1 MVEKIVTLQKQF
13 ALHGLAYFEM
23 CKPKVVFMLLITAF
37 VGMQLAPNVTQELA
51 TTRLIT
57 MFIALIG
64 IGLAASAAAIVNH
77 LVDVAIDSKM
87 VRTHKR
93 PMVVGSVNSHMAKLL
108 ATFLAIVSMYIL
120 VNYVNLLTA
129 LLTFSGLIGYAFI
142 YSLYLKHAT
151 PQNIVIGGL
160 SGALPPLLGWTAMTN
175 EVSVNGL
182 VLLAIIFFWTPA
194 HFWALAID
202 RIEDY
207 KKAKVPMLPVV
218 KGIPHTKNCIINYTF
233 ITIIVSYIPVFTG
246 MSGTIYV
253 VLATALSAWF
263 FYSSIKLKYFPDKTS
278 AIKCFYVSI
287 YYLLGLFMALLV
299 DHFILVY
306 LSL

>member
-1 MVEKIVTLQKQF
+1 MVEKIATFQKQLT
-13 ALHGLAYFEM
+13 LHGLAYFEM
-23 CKPKVVFMLLITAF
+23 CKPKVVLMLLITAF
-37 VGMQLAPNVTQELA
+37 VGMQLAPNLTHDPSIV
-51 TTRLIT
+51 RLTT

-77 LVDVAIDSKM
+77 LVDVNIDSKM

-93 PMVVGSVNSHMAKLL
+93 PMVIGSVNGKNAIVL
-108 ATFLAIVSMYIL
+108 ATTLALSAMIL
-120 VNYVNLLTA
+120 LISYVNLLTA
-129 LLTFSGLIGYAFI
+129 VLTFAGLIGYAFI

-175 EVSVNGL
+175 QVSLNGL

-202 RIEDY
+202 RIDDY
-207 KKAKVPMLPVV
+207 KKAKVPMLPVI
-218 KGIPHTKNCIINYTF
+218 KGISYTKNCVIIYT
-233 ITIIVSYIPVFTG
+233 ILTILVSYIPTVTG
-246 MSGTIYV
+246 MSGTIYGSFATM
-253 VLATALSAWF
+253 LAVWFLYSA
-263 FYSSIKLKYFPDKTS
+263 IKLKYFPKTSS

-299 DHFILVY
+299 DHFWLMY
-306 LSL
+306 FS

>member
-1 MVEKIVTLQKQF
+1 MVEKIVTLHKQF
-13 ALHGLAYFEM
+13 SLHGLAYFEM

-37 VGMQLAPNVTQELA
+37 VGMQLAPNETNDPALA
-51 TTRLIT
+51 RLTT
-57 MFIALIG
+57 MFIAVIG

-77 LVDVAIDSKM
+77 LVDVNIDSKM

-93 PMVVGSVNSHMAKLL
+93 PMVIGSVSSSKAKLL
-108 ATFLAIVSMYIL
+108 ATLLTFTSMLLLINYI
-120 VNYVNLLTA
+120 NLLTA
-129 LLTFSGLIGYAFI
+129 ILTFAGLIGYAFI
-142 YSLYLKHAT
+142 YSLYLKHTT

-175 EVSVNGL
+175 EVSINGL

-202 RIEDY
+202 RVDDY
-207 KKAKVPMLPVV
+207 RKAKVPMLPVI
-218 KGIPHTKNCIINYTF
+218 KGVAYTKVCVIIYTLL
-233 ITIIVSYIPVFTG
+233 TVLVSYIPVATG
-246 MSGTIYV
+246 MSGAIYCV
-253 VLATALSAWF
+253 CATALGAWF
-263 FYSSIKLKYFPDKTS
+263 IFSAIKLKCFPTPGC

-299 DHFILVY
+299 DHFWQVY
-306 LSL
+306 IH

>member
-1 MVEKIVTLQKQF
+1 MVEQIVSLQKKF
-13 ALHGLAYFEM
+13 SLHAWAYFEM
-23 CKPKVVFMLLITAF
+23 CKPKVVLMLLITAF
-37 VGMQLAPNVTQELA
+37 VGMQLTPNLSQDTSIN
-51 TTRLIT
+51 RLSI

-64 IGLAASAAAIVNH
+64 IGFAASAAAIINH
-77 LVDVAIDSKM
+77 LVDVNIDSKM

-93 PMVVGSVNSHMAKLL
+93 PMVVGSVNSNVAKLL
-108 ATFLAIVSMYIL
+108 ATVLAFTSMTLLIV
-120 VNYVNLLTA
+120 YVNALTA
-129 LLTFSGLIGYAFI
+129 LLTFAGLIGYAFI
-142 YSLYLKHAT
+142 YSLYLKHTT

-175 EVSVNGL
+175 EITLNGI

-218 KGIPHTKNCIINYTF
+218 KGIPYTKNCVIVYTLL
-233 ITIIVSYIPVFTG
+233 TILVSYIPVITG
-246 MSGTIYV
+246 MSGYIYSMF
-253 VLATALSAWF
+253 TAGLSAWF
-263 FYSSIKLKYFPDKTS
+263 LYSAVKLKFFPNSSS

-299 DHFILVY
+299 DHYWFIFIR
-306 LSL
+306 